1 MTTEQTGISI
11 TDQDVQLLLKRLP
24 IAASELRA
32 IVAER
37 QLAELQA
44 EVNRNGRPE
53 LEPDA
58 EG

>member
-11 TDQDVQLLLKRLP
+11 TDQDIQLLLKRLP

-44 EVNRNGRPE
+44 ELNRNGRPE
-53 LEPDA
+53 PEPDA
-58 EG
+58 QA

>member
-1 MTTEQTGISI
+1 METEKGAMHV
-11 TDQDVQLLLKRLP
+11 TDQDIALLLKRLP

>member
-11 TDQDVQLLLKRLP
+11 TDQDIQLLLKRLP

-44 EVNRNGRPE
+44 ELNRNGRPE

-58 EG
+58 QG

>member
-11 TDQDVQLLLKRLP
+11 TDQDIQLLLKRLP

-44 EVNRNGRPE
+44 ELNRNGRPE

>member
-1 MTTEQTGISI
+1 METEKGAMHV
-11 TDQDVQLLLKRLP
+11 TDQDIALLLKRLP

-44 EVNRNGRPE
+44 ELNRNGRPE
-53 LEPDA
+53 PEPDA
-58 EG
+58 QA

>member
-1 MTTEQTGISI
+1 MTTEQTGIHI
-11 TDQDVQLLLKRLP
+11 TDQDIQLLLKRLP

-44 EVNRNGRPE
+44 ELNRNGRPE

-58 EG
+58 QG

>member
-11 TDQDVQLLLKRLP
+11 TDQDIQLLLKRLP

>member
-11 TDQDVQLLLKRLP
+11 TDQDIQLLLKRLP

-44 EVNRNGRPE
+44 ELNRNGRLEP
-53 LEPDA
+53 EPDA
-58 EG
+58 QA

>member
-11 TDQDVQLLLKRLP
+11 TDQDIQLLLKRLP

-58 EG
+58 QA